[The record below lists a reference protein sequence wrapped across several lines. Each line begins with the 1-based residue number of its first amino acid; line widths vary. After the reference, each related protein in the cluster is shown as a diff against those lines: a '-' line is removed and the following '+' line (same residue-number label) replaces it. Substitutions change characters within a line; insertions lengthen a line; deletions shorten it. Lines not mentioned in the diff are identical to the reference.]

1 MRQVKGYLNVGT
13 LPDGTSRSLRT
24 ILMGAG
30 SLSCGQDF
38 APLMRTMSLHALQGS
53 HAQPRRQTVSVV
65 NSPLQSVRKE
75 HDMLKILGSTIGII
89 FLIGLAVVIGLL
101 ALIF

>member
-1 MRQVKGYLNVGT
+1 M
-13 LPDGTSRSLRT
+13 
-24 ILMGAG
+24 
-30 SLSCGQDF
+30 SCGQDF
-38 APLMRTMSLHALQGS
+38 AILMKTHEPARTSGP
-53 HAQPRRQTVSVV
+53 HAQPRRQTVSMV
-65 NSPLQSVRKE
+65 NSLLQSVKKE